1 MSTLSSWMT
10 QLFLFLILATLI
22 DWMVPTTEMKKYV
35 RLALAFVFMT
45 VLLKPLIPI
54 VNMMNQNPV
63 HLDLKSDSL
72 KEKYNSKIDLRKK
85 EIEKMSRAYIEE
97 EAETQL
103 KTKVNSQLKKDWGME
118 ILSIN
123 VRFDSRQAHS
133 QEVKEVTVKMKS
145 LSGEKKALS
154 SKEQLAIQKL
164 LADSWELEPEKLIID
179 QEVG

>member
-1 MSTLSSWMT
+1 MSTLSNWMT
-10 QLFLFLILATLI
+10 QLFLFLILATLV
-22 DWMVPTTEMKKYV
+22 DWMVPSSEIKKYV

-45 VLLKPLIPI
+45 VLLKPLVPI
-54 VNMMNQNPV
+54 VNMMNQNPSS
-63 HLDLKSDSL
+63 LEINSEPL
-72 KEKYNSKIDLRKK
+72 KEKYDSKIELRKK

-133 QEVKEVTVKMKS
+133 QEVKEVSVKMKS
-145 LSGEKKALS
+145 LSGKKIALT
-154 SKEQLAIQKL
+154 SKVQLAIQKL